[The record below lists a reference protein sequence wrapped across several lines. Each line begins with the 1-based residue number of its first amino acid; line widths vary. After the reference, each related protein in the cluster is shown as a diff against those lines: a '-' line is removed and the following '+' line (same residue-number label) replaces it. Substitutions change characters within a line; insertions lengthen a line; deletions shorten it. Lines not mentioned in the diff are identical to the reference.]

1 MTDVSARERD
11 SRERDPGQKKQGPIA
26 RLMLFISQIIDE
38 LRKVVRP
45 TRTELRNYT
54 AMVIGFVTF
63 MMFLIMGL
71 DQAFS
76 RLVAFL
82 FGQS

>member
-1 MTDVSARERD
+1 
-11 SRERDPGQKKQGPIA
+11 
-26 RLMLFISQIIDE
+26 MLFISQIIDE